1 MAQPHLAACRRQR
14 GRVVSA
20 MREDIEH
27 TEIASM
33 ARYPS
38 LAGRTVLVTGGATGI
53 GAGFVAHF
61 ARQGARVAFLDIDDA
76 GAQALQASLADA
88 EHVPLYRHCDATD
101 LEALETAIAE
111 ARAQLGP
118 ITVLVNN
125 AANDVRHRFGQTT
138 AAEFERN
145 IAVNLRHQ
153 YFATQSVVGDMRAAG
168 GGSVICL
175 GSTGWM
181 IKNAGYPMYAMAK
194 SAVHGLVN
202 GLARE
207 LGADRIRINALVPGW
222 VITDKQRRLWLDD
235 AGKAQ
240 IAQSQCLPGY
250 LQVEDLARMAL
261 FLAAD
266 DSRMCTGQQ
275 FIVDGGWV

>member
-1 MAQPHLAACRRQR
+1 MTDSLA
-14 GRVVSA
+14 G
-20 MREDIEH
+20 
-27 TEIASM
+27 TLT

-38 LAGRTVLVTGGATGI
+38 LADRAALITGGATGI
-53 GAGFVAHF
+53 GASFVEQF
-61 ARQGARVAFLDIDDA
+61 ARQGARVAFFDIDDA
-76 GAQALQASLADA
+76 GAHALIAGLAGMAHAPVYQRCDVTDLDALQS
-88 EHVPLYRHCDATD
+88 
-101 LEALETAIAE
+101 AIAA
-111 ARAQLGP
+111 ARAQIGP
-118 ITVLVNN
+118 IGVLINN
-125 AANDVRHRFGQTT
+125 AANDARHDFGETT

-153 YFATQSVVGDMRAAG
+153 YFATQAVIEDMRTLG

-194 SAVHGLVN
+194 SAIRGLVN

-207 LGADRIRINALVPGW
+207 LGHDRIRINALVPGW
-222 VITDKQRRLWLDD
+222 VITEKQRRLWLDEE
-235 AGKAQ
+235 GEAQ
-240 IAQSQCLPGY
+240 IRRSQCLPGH
-250 LQVEDLARMAL
+250 LQTEDLARMAL

-266 DSRMCTGQQ
+266 DSRMCTGQD

>member
-1 MAQPHLAACRRQR
+1 MTNHA
-14 GRVVSA
+14 
-20 MREDIEH
+20 D
-27 TEIASM
+27 SM

-38 LAGRTVLVTGGATGI
+38 LSGRAVLITGGATGI
-53 GAGFVAHF
+53 GASFVEHF
-61 ARQGARVAFLDIDDA
+61 VRQGARVAFLDIDDE
-76 GAQALQASLADA
+76 GAAALIEALADA
-88 EHVPLYRHCDATD
+88 PHVPVYLHCDVTD
-101 LEALETAIAE
+101 LDALHAAIERVRERIGRIA
-111 ARAQLGP
+111 
-118 ITVLVNN
+118 VLVNN
-125 AANDVRHRFGQTT
+125 AANDARHAFADTT
-138 AAEFERN
+138 AADFERN

-153 YFATQSVVGDMRAAG
+153 YFATQAVVDDMRGLG

-207 LGADRIRINALVPGW
+207 LGRDRIRINALVPGW
-222 VITDKQRRLWLDD
+222 VITQKQKALWLD
-235 AGKAQ
+235 AEGEAQ
-240 IAQSQCLPGY
+240 IARAQCLPGH
-250 LQVEDLARMAL
+250 LQPDDLARMAL

-266 DSRMCTGQQ
+266 DSRMCTGQD

>member
-1 MAQPHLAACRRQR
+1 
-14 GRVVSA
+14 
-20 MREDIEH
+20 MRED
-27 TEIASM
+27 TGTTDTSM
-33 ARYPS
+33 AHYPS
-38 LAGRTVLVTGGATGI
+38 LAGRGVLITGGATGI
-53 GAGFVAHF
+53 GASFVEHF
-61 ARQGARVAFLDIDDA
+61 ARQGARVAFLDIDDT
-76 GAQALQASLADA
+76 GAQALLEQLHD
-88 EHVPLYRHCDATD
+88 VPHAPVYLHCDVTD
-101 LEALETAIAE
+101 VDALQGCIAA
-111 ARAQLGP
+111 ARERIGP

-125 AANDVRHRFGQTT
+125 AANDVRHRIAETT
-138 AAEFERN
+138 PADFERN

-153 YFATQSVVGDMRAAG
+153 YFATQAVLEDMRGNG

-240 IAQSQCLPGY
+240 IAASQCLPGY
-250 LQVEDLARMAL
+250 LQAEDLARMAL

-266 DSRMCTGQQ
+266 DSAMCTGQH